1 MSFQVLILRN
11 QKASSNLLLSLV
23 FHVIFWLHFESLL
36 ICKGEHRAA
45 FEIANNFRCKWL
57 FYYAAHERGF
67 GNNGCL
73 FEFSCDPIFGGSIVK
88 VVDFIEGV
96 RGALKSSITIEDY
109 LMEVPWVSY
118 LHMKE
123 LEKRIQGSWIEH
135 SKMFV
140 QQNCHGKKLWS
151 RKIVGWVW

>member
-1 MSFQVLILRN
+1 
-11 QKASSNLLLSLV
+11 
-23 FHVIFWLHFESLL
+23 
-36 ICKGEHRAA
+36 
-45 FEIANNFRCKWL
+45 
-57 FYYAAHERGF
+57 
-67 GNNGCL
+67 L

-123 LEKRIQGSWIEH
+123 LEKRIQGS
-135 SKMFV
+135 
-140 QQNCHGKKLWS
+140 
-151 RKIVGWVW
+151 

>member
-1 MSFQVLILRN
+1 
-11 QKASSNLLLSLV
+11 
-23 FHVIFWLHFESLL
+23 
-36 ICKGEHRAA
+36 
-45 FEIANNFRCKWL
+45 
-57 FYYAAHERGF
+57 
-67 GNNGCL
+67 
-73 FEFSCDPIFGGSIVK
+73 
-88 VVDFIEGV
+88 
-96 RGALKSSITIEDY
+96 
-109 LMEVPWVSY
+109 MEVPWVSY